1 VVNNKFA
8 KTMIVEAKYSLVSK
22 QYPIDLSKEEIERL
36 NYDTFKIAL
45 KVDVENLKLDDE
57 EKYQY

>member
-1 VVNNKFA
+1 MVNNKFA

>member
-22 QYPIDLSKEEIERL
+22 QYPIDLPKEEIERL

-45 KVDVENLKLDDE
+45 KVDVKNLKLDNE